1 MGYDTNMMKTCWT
14 YIEQQNKAIK
24 YSVNWR
30 ACFIVFALTCPLS
43 IELFEKKNSS
53 FSIKINVR
61 QTTNINIPPKKN
73 KNGIEKYK
81 QLSPTKHT
89 IHRKSK
95 AL

>member
-43 IELFEKKNSS
+43 IELFEKKNNS

-61 QTTNINIPPKKN
+61 QTTNINIPPKK
-73 KNGIEKYK
+73 K
-81 QLSPTKHT
+81 QKRNRKIQT
-89 IHRKSK
+89 IKPN
-95 AL
+95 